1 MFRFDA
7 QNYIF
12 SGKNTIVFL
21 IPAHL
26 REKIG
31 CTCVLLP
38 QGEVVTQDLA
48 YFLLTL
54 GMKMALRALQ
64 LPKVRGLRCGLG
76 DDVGIGA
83 VSVGSFGSGQGA
95 EDYQYDESY
104 NGYNHKEGYD
114 SGCSVDEFLFA
125 VYFLCLGWLVY
136 LTEHTWFNSNRISIG
151 LVIEESLTT

>member
-1 MFRFDA
+1 M
-7 QNYIF
+7 
-12 SGKNTIVFL
+12 FL

-31 CTCVLLP
+31 RTCVLVP
-38 QGEVVTQDLA
+38 QGAGVTQDLA
-48 YFLLTL
+48 FFLLTL

-64 LPKVRGLRCGLG
+64 LPKVRCLRCGLG

-104 NGYNHKEGYD
+104 KGEDHKEGHD
-114 SGCSVDEFLFA
+114 SGCSV
-125 VYFLCLGWLVY
+125 
-136 LTEHTWFNSNRISIG
+136 H
-151 LVIEESLTT
+151 